1 MVIADNIQKIRRQI
15 AHACEKV
22 GRNPNEI
29 QLVAVTKT
37 VTVPAILKALDAGIE
52 IIGENRVQEAS
63 EKYEEIGDRVRWH
76 MIGHLQRNKV
86 KRVLEFAEMIQSV
99 DSLRLAKEV
108 QKQAQKLDRNVDVL
122 IEVNTSGEETKYGFV
137 PEKTVAAI
145 ERISEFPNLNI
156 EGLMTIGAFLPD
168 PEDVRPCFRRLRE
181 LRDEVRGK
189 GIAGVNMDILSMG
202 MTDDFEVAVEEGA
215 TMVRIGR
222 SIFGERPE

>member
-1 MVIADNIQKIRRQI
+1 MAIAENIEKIRGQI

-22 GRNPNEI
+22 DRGPDAI

-37 VTVPAILKALDAGIE
+37 VGVPAILEALDAGIE
-52 IIGENRVQEAS
+52 IIGENRVQEAWD
-63 EKYEEIGDRVRWH
+63 KYEAIGDRARWH

-108 QKQAQKLDRNVDVL
+108 QKQAQKLDRSVDVL
-122 IEVNTSGEETKYGFV
+122 LEVNTSGEETKYGFS
-137 PEKTVAAI
+137 PDNTVAAI
-145 ERISEFPNLNI
+145 EQIAELPNLNI
-156 EGLMTIGAFLPD
+156 KGLMTIGAFLPD
-168 PEDVRPCFRRLRE
+168 PEDVRPCFRRLHA
-181 LRDEVRGK
+181 LRDEVRQRA
-189 GIAGVNMDILSMG
+189 IAGVDMEVLSMG

-222 SIFGERPE
+222 SIFGERPD